1 MTLLELRAAHPALF
15 YRQEWYDAEPFALV
29 PAEPMTP
36 HFRLTE
42 VRDRFQL
49 RQGTATTVRLIRAVD
64 LAALYVTMPEDSR
77 FRRFIW
83 TDDIDRWGNRVYVGG
98 VGMYG
103 IPTFQVHRKLEPA
116 AWWVQWS

>member
-15 YRQEWYDAEPFALV
+15 YRQEWYDVEPFVNV
-29 PAEPMTP
+29 PAEPMTAN
-36 HFRLTE
+36 FRLTE
-42 VRDRFQL
+42 VRDQFQL
-49 RQGTATTVRLIRAVD
+49 LAGSATIKLVRAVD
-64 LAALYVTMPEDSR
+64 LAALYVTVPDDSR
-77 FRRFIW
+77 WRRFIW

-103 IPTFQVHRKLEPA
+103 IPVFQVHRKLEPA